1 MGGRQ
6 PYEMLKLHEKYGKF
20 AVSLLLI
27 EILINTLRG
36 EGPVVRVAPNELS
49 FNTSTSWRDIYG
61 PRKGHRTFVKSDFYD
76 GGSFAAE
83 AHSIVSE
90 RDPARHATMRKYLA
104 NAFSD
109 RALKEQEDLISEVV
123 DLFVDRIGENGK
135 NGLDLVMWLNLATFD
150 IIGNLAFGQSFGGV
164 VSGTEHFWVS
174 IVVKS
179 LGMGALA
186 DCFRRFPLAAAIFV
200 RLFPSLVDKLT
211 ADTRRHEAYT
221 MDLIKK

>member
-1 MGGRQ
+1 MATSWHSQRQ
-6 PYEMLKLHEKYGKF
+6 
-20 AVSLLLI
+20 
-27 EILINTLRG
+27 
-36 EGPVVRVAPNELS
+36 GPVVRVAPNELS

-61 PRKGHRTFVKSDFYD
+61 QRKGHQPFIKSDFYD

-90 RDPARHATMRKYLA
+90 RDPAKHAVMRKYLS

-109 RALKEQEDLISEVV
+109 RSLKEQEYLVSEVV
-123 DLFVDRIGENGK
+123 DLFIKKIGEKGVD
-135 NGLDLVMWLNLATFD
+135 GVDLVLWLNLTTFD
-150 IIGNLAFGQSFGGV
+150 IIGNLAFGQSFEGV
-164 VSGTEHFWVS
+164 ASGTEHFWVS

-186 DCFRRFPLAAAIFV
+186 DCFKRFPYLAAIFMK
-200 RLFPSLVDKLT
+200 LFPSLVNKLI

-221 MDLIKK
+221 MELINK